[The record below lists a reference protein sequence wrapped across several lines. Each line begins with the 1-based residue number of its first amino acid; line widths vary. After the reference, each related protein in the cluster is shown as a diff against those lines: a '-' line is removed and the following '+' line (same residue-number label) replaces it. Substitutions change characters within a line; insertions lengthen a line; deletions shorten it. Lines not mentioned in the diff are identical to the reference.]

1 MQWNYFLFMKIF
13 IIQFFNSGALQTYNF
28 QININ
33 IFQTVGFKSIRQSF
47 VLYTYTYI
55 YIYIYSAVQ
64 YIYICSS
71 LTITLEQ
78 YLSMSIFD
86 ITRVLNII
94 FLPSRVSICK
104 FHKRRTYCSDIIIFH
119 LNFFVV
125 REMYS

>member
-47 VLYTYTYI
+47 VLYIYI
-55 YIYIYSAVQ
+55 YIYIY
-64 YIYICSS
+64 IYCSS